1 MPRSTIEDL
10 IMLKLQQTCRY
21 YLLIAAPLL
30 IQGILISQVNAKPR
44 TALEPTP
51 TKIGKSAF
59 VYAPIQLPL
68 NQEVEDILSERDIP
82 TGDGGFAR
90 DYLIKLAAGDQL
102 AIDLTS
108 EAFDTVIVLLNSE
121 GKNVGKNDDGPD
133 GTSNSLLFMRIKESG
148 SYVIRVQGFGET
160 SSGKF
165 KLKVSKLK
173 S

>member
-1 MPRSTIEDL
+1 
-10 IMLKLQQTCRY
+10 MLKFSKICHCYLVISATLLTQT
-21 YLLIAAPLL
+21 IFSNS
-30 IQGILISQVNAKPR
+30 ILASPR
-44 TALEPTP
+44 TAGEVTP
-51 TKIGKSAF
+51 TKVKVSKSIS
-59 VYAPIQLPL
+59 VYVPIQLPP
-68 NQEVEDILSERDIP
+68 NGQVEDTLSERDIP

-90 DYLIKLAAGDQL
+90 DYTIQLATGDQL

-108 EAFDTVIVLLNSE
+108 EAFDTVVVLLNSE

-148 SYVIRVQGFGET
+148 SYIIRVQGFGET

-173 S
+173 SQ